1 MKINYLKYLL
11 ILTLVFPALVSK
23 AQQND
28 DLLNVLVKKNV
39 ISEQEADSLRSDE
52 AIKAQKKKDQDVA
65 NQHSITI
72 GTRALQISGLLQT
85 EYEGFEQSTKTN
97 TFLLHRARLDVK
109 GNISDDW
116 SYEVYTEFAGVT
128 PKLLDAYTTY
138 KIADYLKV
146 TAGQFKVPF
155 SYESLVSDADLEFID
170 RTQVVNALAGR
181 STDVIGN
188 QNGRDIGGELTG
200 SFAKLNDHYLFDYYF
215 AVVNGAGYDVTTDNN
230 NHKDIAGRLAIHPIQ
245 NLTIAADFYHGID
258 LFTIA
263 AGTAKAN
270 TYNLRNRQ
278 GIDGRYVWKKLSLTA
293 EYDKGTD
300 AHLNRNGWYGQA
312 AYFVWSNKLQL
323 AARYDTFDPTQTITT
338 DRTTDYTGGV
348 NYFFNK
354 WAKFTVDYVDA
365 REQTATQIKN
375 NLFEAQLQLTF

>member
-1 MKINYLKYLL
+1 MKINYLKYLF
-11 ILTLVFPALVSK
+11 ILALVFPAFVAK

-28 DLLNVLVKKNV
+28 DILNVLVKKNV

-116 SYEVYTEFAGVT
+116 SYEVYTEFAGVN

-138 KIADYLKV
+138 RIADYLKL

-155 SYESLVSDADLEFID
+155 SIESLTSDSELEFID

-181 STDVIGN
+181 STDVIG
-188 QNGRDIGGELTG
+188 
-200 SFAKLNDHYLFDYYF
+200 K
-215 AVVNGAGYDVTTDNN
+215 
-230 NHKDIAGRLAIHPIQ
+230 HP
-245 NLTIAADFYHGID
+245 
-258 LFTIA
+258 
-263 AGTAKAN
+263 
-270 TYNLRNRQ
+270 
-278 GIDGRYVWKKLSLTA
+278 
-293 EYDKGTD
+293 
-300 AHLNRNGWYGQA
+300 
-312 AYFVWSNKLQL
+312 
-323 AARYDTFDPTQTITT
+323 
-338 DRTTDYTGGV
+338 
-348 NYFFNK
+348 
-354 WAKFTVDYVDA
+354 
-365 REQTATQIKN
+365 
-375 NLFEAQLQLTF
+375 

>member
-11 ILTLVFPALVSK
+11 VLTLVFPALVSK

-39 ISEQEADSLRSDE
+39 ISEQEADSLRSDA
-52 AIKAQKKKDQDVA
+52 AIKAQKKKDADVA

-72 GTRALQISGLLQT
+72 GTRALQLSGLVQT
-85 EYEGFEQSTKTN
+85 EYEGFEQSTKSN

-109 GNISDDW
+109 GSISDDW
-116 SYEVYTEFAGVT
+116 SYEVYTEFSGVN

-138 KIADYLKV
+138 KIADYLKI

-155 SYESLVSDADLEFID
+155 SYESLQSDADLEFID
-170 RTQVVNALAGR
+170 RSQVVNALAAR

-215 AVVNGAGYDVTTDNN
+215 AVLNGAGYDVTTDNN

-245 NLTIAADFYHGID
+245 NLTLAADFYHGID
-258 LFTIA
+258 LFTVA
-263 AGTAKAN
+263 AGTAKVN
-270 TYNLRNRQ
+270 TLNLRNRQ
-278 GIDGRYVWKKLSLTA
+278 GIDAHYVWQKLSLTA

-300 AHLNRNGWYGQA
+300 AHINRNGWYGQA

-338 DRTTDYTGGV
+338 DRTTNYAGGV

-354 WAKFTVDYVDA
+354 WAKFTVDYIDV
-365 REQTATQIKN
+365 REQAATQIKN
-375 NLFEAQLQLTF
+375 NLFEAQLQLVF